1 MVVPSQRQVQKN
13 RGLGP
18 FLIFPTLHWLSHPTK
33 QNLLHVTASPLTSG
47 KRSHRSCCRL
57 PYRHNEFLHAVRCHA
72 VEVGEVQLEVDLVV
86 EHVLAQ
92 GATQHGL
99 HGVLRHG
106 VHPEAV
112 DVGIAVLAVGTLV
125 HLWGIHPP
133 LWLNLQ
139 FPPVPVSAPS
149 PPTQK
154 CVPHWCLEC
163 SPPPPTSRAPS
174 RLTCSD
180 LVSSVVLGRFEE
192 RGDSE
197 LPVKEMRLEV
207 AGESVSSFSAWLDD
221 AGRKSRRCDT
231 AARPGQL
238 PEGLCWVKINIH
250 L

>member
-1 MVVPSQRQVQKN
+1 MSLAA
-13 RGLGP
+13 G
-18 FLIFPTLHWLSHPTK
+18 
-33 QNLLHVTASPLTSG
+33 
-47 KRSHRSCCRL
+47 C
-57 PYRHNEFLHAVRCHA
+57 PYRHNEFLHAVRRHT

-92 GATQHGL
+92 GAAQHGL

-106 VHPEAV
+106 MHPEPV
-112 DVGIAVLAVGTLV
+112 DVGVAVLAVGTLV
-125 HLWGIHPP
+125 HLWGTHPF

-139 FPPVPVSAPS
+139 FPPGSVSPPS
-149 PPTQK
+149 PPTQEW
-154 CVPHWCLEC
+154 VPCWCLEH
-163 SPPPPTSRAPS
+163 SPLPALPSTSRAPS
-174 RLTCSD
+174 SLTCSD
-180 LVSSVVLGRFEE
+180 LVSSVVLARFEE

-197 LPVKEMRLEV
+197 LPVKEMRLDV

-221 AGRKSRRCDT
+221 AGRKSRRCDI